1 MSKKNG
7 KTSDEAKVQQ
17 EVIGEMPAVFK
28 VEENTTETEKK
39 DVTEIEADTI
49 QTERK
54 VIALVILGNLHA
66 VIGILKEYKWKD
78 KDSKAIWEACV
89 KLNKERKHIS
99 ISTVQIALNAENLGD
114 ADIESILSD
123 IPSPNLLIPFAN
135 KLIKSQGE

>member
-1 MSKKNG
+1 MSKKNE
-7 KTSDEAKVQQ
+7 KTSEEAKVQQ
-17 EVIGEMPAVFK
+17 EVVGEMPAVFK
-28 VEENTTETEKK
+28 VEENTIETEKK
-39 DVTEIEADTI
+39 DVTEIEDDTI

-99 ISTVQIALNAENLGD
+99 TSTVQIALNAENLGD
-114 ADIESILSD
+114 ADIESILSE
-123 IPSPNLLIPFAN
+123 IPSPNMLIPFAN
-135 KLIKSQGE
+135 KLIKNQGE